1 MAEPDQRVAPFLGR
15 VLDEAGVPAGT
26 CFQVCAGV
34 LVTAW
39 HVLDALGIGDVG
51 EVAVVD
57 PLQGGSSRQARVER
71 ADPLHDLAVLITE
84 EPMPGCVAGLT
95 ASDEITNTSP
105 VAITGVPVIDDP
117 GHSYRFLEADGRWA
131 GGTTRDDQV
140 PLGRVACRDVMRG
153 MSGAP
158 VLAGEL
164 VAGVVSARYNS
175 IDGWGRDSVWVAR
188 SEDLV
193 PLLAGLGDV
202 AMRRRGWAGAA
213 ELVLSVTDNQVRLE
227 GGGRAARGPHRG
239 IPPALAEAMRGL
251 REGRARLTGL
261 RGQDPADVAPSAVM
275 ATPAA
280 VGRLMAQAF
289 LPGPVAAA
297 LGEVIA
303 DAENRWAPVRLGIDV
318 QGGMQGLPWEALA
331 LPGAGTPLALH
342 PLLAV
347 YRQPPAAGVPGPS
360 TAGPLRIV
368 IAISAPLSGG
378 GQVLD
383 YERELRNMLAAVRG
397 ARQGEAQVRIVHF
410 ATTGEI
416 RAALAAE
423 RVHVLHLSGHGSPGA
438 IELEDD
444 DGNARN
450 LDAQQFVAEAIP
462 PGGMP
467 PVIALSACH
476 TGATTAT
483 GDPSFAAALISLGA
497 SAVIGTETAV
507 TDVYATQV
515 FTRVYGHL
523 ADADLP
529 DVVAAVAAARR
540 TVQQQLSD
548 SQDPRDQRLAVL
560 GEWAVLTVLART
572 GSVTAFDPDA
582 KPGDD
587 RPAQAAAGKP
597 VPAGLLARG
606 TGEFVGRRRA
616 QRRWPAALLTTRESG
631 LVLYGIGGV
640 GKTTLARRVG
650 PPYQRTRPRP
660 ACGHRGERA
669 DRRRN
674 LRRPG
679 PGGHRPGRG
688 PPARH
693 PCDRPGRGLRR
704 ADRQGLAGPPGG
716 IERVCPGNRAGAF
729 GVGQLRGQSRCLRPG
744 WAAGLALCR
753 RSGPS
758 RAARRDRDPA
768 RPVSA
773 ADHHPLPVRAA
784 RAG

>member
-1 MAEPDQRVAPFLGR
+1 
-15 VLDEAGVPAGT
+15 
-26 CFQVCAGV
+26 
-34 LVTAW
+34 
-39 HVLDALGIGDVG
+39 
-51 EVAVVD
+51 
-57 PLQGGSSRQARVER
+57 
-71 ADPLHDLAVLITE
+71 
-84 EPMPGCVAGLT
+84 
-95 ASDEITNTSP
+95 
-105 VAITGVPVIDDP
+105 
-117 GHSYRFLEADGRWA
+117 
-131 GGTTRDDQV
+131 
-140 PLGRVACRDVMRG
+140 
-153 MSGAP
+153 
-158 VLAGEL
+158 
-164 VAGVVSARYNS
+164 
-175 IDGWGRDSVWVAR
+175 
-188 SEDLV
+188 
-193 PLLAGLGDV
+193 
-202 AMRRRGWAGAA
+202 
-213 ELVLSVTDNQVRLE
+213 
-227 GGGRAARGPHRG
+227 
-239 IPPALAEAMRGL
+239 
-251 REGRARLTGL
+251 
-261 RGQDPADVAPSAVM
+261 
-275 ATPAA
+275 
-280 VGRLMAQAF
+280 MAQAF
-289 LPGPVAAA
+289 LSGPVAAA

-360 TAGPLRIV
+360 PAGPLRIV

-397 ARQGEAQVRIVHF
+397 ARQGQAQVRIVHF
-410 ATTGEI
+410 ATTGEV

-462 PGGMP
+462 PGRMP

-548 SQDPRDQRLAVL
+548 SQDPRDQQLAVL

-587 RPAQAAAGKP
+587 RPAQAAAGEP

-640 GKTTLARRVG
+640 GKTTLAAELVRRIS
-650 PPYQRTRPRP
+650 
-660 ACGHRGERA
+660 ER
-669 DRRRN
+669 D
-674 LRRPG
+674 
-679 PGGHRPGRG
+679 
-688 PPARH
+688 PARH
-693 PCDRPGRGLRR
+693 TVIGASGLTGGATSVDQVLAAIGRAVGRQPGTPAIAQAAAYAERTDKDWQDR
-704 ADRQGLAGPPGG
+704 LAVLQ
-716 IERVCPGNRAGAF
+716 RVCPGYRAGAF
-729 GVGQLRGQSRCLRPG
+729 GAGQLRGQSRCLQPG

-753 RSGPS
+753 RSGPR

-768 RPVSA
+768 RPVPA
-773 ADHHPLPVRAA
+773 ADHHPLPIRAA